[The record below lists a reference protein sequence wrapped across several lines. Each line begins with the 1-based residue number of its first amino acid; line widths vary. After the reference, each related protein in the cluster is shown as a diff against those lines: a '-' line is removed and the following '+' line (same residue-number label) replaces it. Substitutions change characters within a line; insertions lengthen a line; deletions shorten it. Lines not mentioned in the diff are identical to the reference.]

1 MARPAIVIGQDNKIV
16 IVKHGNIIRRVHPC
30 NLRLKTPKEII
41 GGTENEIGSKA
52 TSLNTENNQQNITIA
67 TNKLENNDDEQLIPD
82 ENVDDVPKRVESNSN
97 TENIPKQS
105 GNRIESIPLPKRN
118 ENAMYRYPN
127 ENKWQT
133 VNVLG
138 RAGYSKGKN
147 KNWLNVSDK
156 NHAYSLD
163 WSDVA
168 EWKINPDIHNSEF
181 NTTDQNTDQ
190 TYVTN
195 LVQNNN
201 GFLSAKQDELEKWK
215 NFNVYIEVP
224 DQGQERING
233 RWVCTKKT
241 VNGKEVPKA
250 RYVIKGFQEHSEIQA
265 DSPTGSKES
274 LRLLLSIIS
283 SHGLLIPLTH
293 EQLFFKEKIYRERC
307 LYRATCRSKL

>member
-1 MARPAIVIGQDNKIV
+1 MLHENRWQGPAIVIGQDNKIV
-16 IVKHGNIIRRVHPC
+16 IVKHGNIISRVHPC
-30 NLRLKTPKEII
+30 NLRLKTPEEII
-41 GGTENEIGSKA
+41 GGTENEIGPKA

-67 TNKLENNDDEQLIPD
+67 TNKLENNDDEQFIPD
-82 ENVDDVPKRVESNSN
+82 ENVDDVPKRVESNNN

-105 GNRIESIPLPKRN
+105 GDRIESIPLPKRN
-118 ENAMYRYPN
+118 ENAMYRYLN
-127 ENKWQT
+127 ENKRQT

-147 KNWLNVSDK
+147 KNWLNVPDK
-156 NHAYSLD
+156 NHAYSLN

-168 EWKINPDIHNSEF
+168 EWKINPDIQNSES
-181 NTTDQNTDQ
+181 NTTDQNADQ

-201 GFLSAKQDELEKWK
+201 EFLKWK
-215 NFNVYIEVP
+215 HFNVYREVP

-241 VNGKEVPKA
+241 VNGKEIPKA
-250 RYVIKGFQEHSEIQA
+250 RYVIKDFQEHSEVQA

-274 LRLLLSIIS
+274 VRLLLPIIS
-283 SHGLLIPLTH
+283 SHQWTLSSIDTKAAFL
-293 EQLFFKEKIYRERC
+293 QEKDIYREMFISC
-307 LYRATCRSKL
+307 HL

>member
-1 MARPAIVIGQDNKIV
+1 MGQDYKIV
-16 IVKHGNIIRRVHPC
+16 IVKHGNTIPRVHPC
-30 NLRLKTPKEII
+30 NLRLKTPEEII
-41 GGTENEIGSKA
+41 GGTENEIVSKA
-52 TSLNTENNQQNITIA
+52 TSLNTENNEQNITIP

-82 ENVDDVPKRVESNSN
+82 ENVDDVPNRVESNNN
-97 TENIPKQS
+97 TENITKQS
-105 GNRIESIPLPKRN
+105 GNRIESILLPKRY

-127 ENKWQT
+127 ENKSQT

-168 EWKINPDIHNSEF
+168 EWKINPDIHNSES

-190 TYVTN
+190 TCVTN

-201 GFLSAKQDELEKWK
+201 EFLSAKQDELEKWK

-224 DQGQERING
+224 HQGPERING
-233 RWVCTKKT
+233 RWVCTKK
-241 VNGKEVPKA
+241 N
-250 RYVIKGFQEHSEIQA
+250 
-265 DSPTGSKES
+265 
-274 LRLLLSIIS
+274 
-283 SHGLLIPLTH
+283 
-293 EQLFFKEKIYRERC
+293 C
-307 LYRATCRSKL
+307 